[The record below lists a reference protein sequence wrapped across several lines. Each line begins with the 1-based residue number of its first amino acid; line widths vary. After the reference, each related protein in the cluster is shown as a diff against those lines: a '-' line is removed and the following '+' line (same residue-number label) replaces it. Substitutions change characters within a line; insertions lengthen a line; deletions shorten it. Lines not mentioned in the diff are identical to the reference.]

1 MGVPPLR
8 RSSPYRETPRK
19 LDWSLRNADWT
30 ARCGGTDIDIGSRGH
45 DFEGFRINR
54 RPGRGRSGIVHG
66 RRHEGDAGLDIDAG
80 AEWPDIDID
89 VRERGHA
96 GADIAIGAAEIG
108 AFGEI
113 GGEGGKRS
121 GGRRGGP

>member
-1 MGVPPLR
+1 MP
-8 RSSPYRETPRK
+8 
-19 LDWSLRNADWT
+19 
-30 ARCGGTDIDIGSRGH
+30 
-45 DFEGFRINR
+45 
-54 RPGRGRSGIVHG
+54 
-66 RRHEGDAGLDIDAG
+66 
-80 AEWPDIDID
+80 EWPDIDID
-89 VRERGHA
+89 VREIGHA